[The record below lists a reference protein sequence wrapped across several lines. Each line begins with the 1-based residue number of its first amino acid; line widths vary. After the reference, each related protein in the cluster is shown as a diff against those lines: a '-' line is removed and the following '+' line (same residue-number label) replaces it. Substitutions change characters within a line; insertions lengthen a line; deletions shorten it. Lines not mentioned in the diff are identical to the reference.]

1 MSRERRAQVEAGE
14 GTLIDALGPKER
26 PGFSTLA
33 EAERG
38 PGWLLEVEPGA
49 GGQRLDRF
57 LSTRIPR
64 LSRARAARLR
74 AQDLA
79 RPERWLRKAHLVR
92 EGQRLW
98 VPRPAPKREKSATP
112 LSPPSLIANEGALL
126 ILDKP
131 AGWTAH
137 PTAAH
142 YEEAI
147 TTWLQRQGFPHEP
160 AHRLDLETSGV
171 LLCAVGTLLGE
182 LRAAFRERR
191 VEKRYLA
198 VVEGRPP
205 LERWEVDCPLG
216 FDQESAVR
224 IKMGRGELPAE
235 SRFRLCRSEGKRSL
249 IEAEPL
255 SGRQHQ
261 LRVHLSL
268 SGFPIVGDKLYGPS
282 EQYFLESLE
291 GPLSEASITALG
303 HHRQALHAWR
313 VSFRAQNTHYTFE
326 SPWPES
332 LEALMSTED
341 ELQSVGYP

>member
-1 MSRERRAQVEAGE
+1 MSQGRGARPQAAWGAAGE
-14 GTLIDALGPKER
+14 KAVAQTPLEEPPVGEPA
-26 PGFSTLA
+26 
-33 EAERG
+33 RG

-57 LSTRIPR
+57 LSARLPR

-79 RPERWLRKAHLVR
+79 RPERWLRKAQLVR

-98 VPRPAPKREKSATP
+98 IPRPPPKREEGADP
-112 LSPPSLIANEGALL
+112 LPPPSIIADEGALL
-126 ILDKP
+126 VLDKP
-131 AGWTAH
+131 AGWAAH

-147 TTWLQRQGFPHEP
+147 TTWLQRQGLSHEP
-160 AHRLDLETSGV
+160 AHRLDVETSGV
-171 LLCAVGTLLGE
+171 LLCAAGALLGE

-205 LERWEVDCPLG
+205 LERWEIDCPLG
-216 FDQESAVR
+216 FDPESAVR

-235 SRFRLCRSEGKRSL
+235 SRFRLRRSEGGRSL
-249 IEAEPL
+249 VEAEPL

-261 LRVHLSL
+261 LRIHLSL

-282 EQYFLESLE
+282 ERYFLESLE
-291 GPLSEASITALG
+291 GPLCEASLAVLG

-313 VSFRAQNTHYTFE
+313 VRLRTQEVDYTFE
-326 SPWPES
+326 APWPES
-332 LEALMSTED
+332 LEALMNPEGKL
-341 ELQSVGYP
+341 ERGAYP

>member
-1 MSRERRAQVEAGE
+1 MIREVRTQV
-14 GTLIDALGPKER
+14 GTGQSSVVDAFTPEEESA
-26 PGFSTLA
+26 FSSTA
-33 EAERG
+33 KAARG

-57 LSTRIPR
+57 LSARIPR

-79 RPERWLRKAHLVR
+79 HPMRWLRKAHLVR
-92 EGQRLW
+92 VGQRLW
-98 VPRPAPKREKSATP
+98 VPRPAPERERGARS
-112 LSPPSLIANEGALL
+112 LQPPSIIANEGDLL
-126 ILDKP
+126 VLNKP
-131 AGWTAH
+131 SGWAAH

-142 YEEAI
+142 YEETL
-147 TTWLQRQGFPHEP
+147 TTWLRHQNLPHEP

-171 LLCAVGTLLGE
+171 LLCAAGALLSE
-182 LRAAFRERR
+182 LRAAFRERQIK
-191 VEKRYLA
+191 KRYLA

-216 FDQESAVR
+216 FDPESAVR

-235 SRFRLCRSEGKRSL
+235 SRFRLCRSEGGRSL
-249 IEAEPL
+249 VEAEPL

-261 LRVHLSL
+261 LRIHLSL
-268 SGFPIVGDKLYGPS
+268 SGFPIVGDKLYEPS

-291 GPLSEASITALG
+291 GPLSEASIATLG

-313 VSFRAQNTHYTFE
+313 VSFRSRDTEYAFE
-326 SPWPES
+326 APWPDT
-332 LEALMSTED
+332 LEALMNFEG
-341 ELQSVGYP
+341 EM